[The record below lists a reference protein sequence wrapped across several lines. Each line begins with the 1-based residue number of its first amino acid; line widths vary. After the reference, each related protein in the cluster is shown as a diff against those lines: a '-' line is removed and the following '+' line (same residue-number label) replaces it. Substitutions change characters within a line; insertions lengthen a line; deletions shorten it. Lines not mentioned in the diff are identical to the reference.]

1 MGELKR
7 NWEVVEHSWSDTS
20 IMCGDKT
27 ICTMSIYDEATEE
40 TQNELEDEVSRNF
53 KLIVSSPHLLDA
65 LQDAVVLIRRLKL
78 SMLAHPD
85 CTEGSEF
92 DDYTSSAQE
101 FEDSAQSL
109 IDKATSL

>member
-1 MGELKR
+1 MGEIKP

-20 IMCGDKT
+20 IICGDKT
-27 ICTMSIYDEATEE
+27 ICTMSIYDEATED
-40 TQNELEDEVSRNF
+40 TQDELEDEVSRNF
-53 KLIVSSPHLLDA
+53 KLIASAPKLLDA
-65 LQDAVVLIRRLKL
+65 LQDAIKLICSLKL

-101 FEDSAQSL
+101 FEDAAEAL
-109 IDKATSL
+109 IKKATT